1 MSVSELTAPV
11 NLTFGRQANPGPTR
25 PGGPVTGPFRHA
37 EIPRPKSWL
46 GRLLRVRHPNAVRV
60 ELQNLLASRPLS
72 DIGRADVDAILT
84 RHRVNLSRRRG
95 VLLRLWR
102 QALREF
108 LRDDSLSD
116 REIDYLSGLR
126 HLFALTDRDVERAH
140 IALAEPRY
148 AEAFSEAVADEK
160 LTPEELER
168 LEKLALALRLPER
181 ARRKAQ
187 EAPIQEVVE
196 RVLARVVADRR
207 LSPGEEQALRDVQR
221 NLGLPELRF
230 GVATQA
236 ALDKYAL
243 LWRIEN
249 GEMPFIAGPSPVP
262 LQEGE
267 LCHLV
272 CRSFWHEQRNY
283 TVRPERPGGG
293 ASSVRVPRGLSY
305 RVDGAA
311 LKRVTRDGLAPVDW
325 GSLYVTSRR
334 LVFIGQKARETL
346 RYDGLVGI
354 DIYADAIVLERTSGR
369 RPHLFLEG
377 DVEVI
382 AAVIAEAM
390 AHP

>member
-1 MSVSELTAPV
+1 
-11 NLTFGRQANPGPTR
+11 
-25 PGGPVTGPFRHA
+25 VTGPFRHA
-37 EIPRPKSWL
+37 EVPRPRSWI
-46 GRLLRVRHPNAVRV
+46 GRLLRVRHPNAPRV
-60 ELQNLLASRPLS
+60 EIQNLLASRLLPEVTR
-72 DIGRADVDAILT
+72 GDVDAILT
-84 RHRVNLSRRRG
+84 RHRVDLSRRRD
-95 VLLRLWR
+95 VLLKLWR
-102 QALREF
+102 QALRQF

-116 REIDYLSGLR
+116 NEVEYLSKLR

-148 AEAFSEAVADEK
+148 AEAFSEAVADER
-160 LTPEELER
+160 LTPEELTR
-168 LEKLALALRLPER
+168 LEKLAAALRLPDR

-187 EAPIQEVVE
+187 EAPIQEIVE

-207 LSPGEEQALRDVQR
+207 LSPAEEQALRDLQK

-230 GVATQA
+230 GPATQA

-249 GEMPFIAGPSPVP
+249 GELPFFPGPGPIP

-267 LCHLV
+267 ICHLA
-272 CRSFWHEQRNY
+272 CRSFWHELRNY
-283 TVRPERPGGG
+283 TARAERPG
-293 ASSVRVPRGLSY
+293 AAPSIRVPRGLTY

-311 LKRVTRDGLAPVDW
+311 PKRITRDGLAPVDW

-334 LVFIGQKARETL
+334 LVFIGQKTRETIRFNEL
-346 RYDGLVGI
+346 HGI
-354 DIYADAIVLERTSGR
+354 EVFADAIVLEKSSGR

-382 AAVIAEAM
+382 AAIVAEVM
-390 AHP
+390 AHA

>member
-1 MSVSELTAPV
+1 MRERTAPV
-11 NLTFGRQANPGPTR
+11 NLTFGPPASLGPAR
-25 PGGPVTGPFRHA
+25 PAGAVTGPFRHA
-37 EIPRPKSWL
+37 EIPRPRSWI

-60 ELQNLLASRPLS
+60 EIQNLLASKPLAEVTR
-72 DIGRADVDAILT
+72 GEVDAILT
-84 RHRVNLSRRRG
+84 RHRVNLSRQRD
-95 VLLRLWR
+95 VVLRLWR
-102 QALREF
+102 QALRQF

-116 REIDYLSGLR
+116 NEVAYLSALR

-148 AEAFSEAVADEK
+148 AEAFSEAVSDEK
-160 LTPEELER
+160 LTTEELAR

-187 EAPIQEVVE
+187 EVPIQEIVE

-207 LSPGEEQALRDVQR
+207 LSPGEEQALRDLQR
-221 NLGLPELRF
+221 NLGVPELRF
-230 GVATQA
+230 GPATQL

-249 GEMPFIAGPSPVP
+249 GELPLIAGPAPIQ

-267 LCHLV
+267 VCHLA
-272 CRSFWHEQRNY
+272 CRSFWHELRNY
-283 TVRPERPGGG
+283 TARTERPGP
-293 ASSVRVPRGLSY
+293 APSVKVPRGLTY

-311 LKRVTRDGLAPVDW
+311 PKRITRDGLAPVDW
-325 GSLYVTSRR
+325 GLLYVTSRR
-334 LVFIGQKARETL
+334 LVFVGQKTREAIRFNEL
-346 RYDGLVGI
+346 LGLEVF
-354 DIYADAIVLERTSGR
+354 ADAIVLEKTSGR

-382 AAVIAEAM
+382 AAVITETM
-390 AHP
+390 THI

>member
-1 MSVSELTAPV
+1 MVPKVS
-11 NLTFGRQANPGPTR
+11 
-25 PGGPVTGPFRHA
+25 GPFRHA
-37 EIPRPKSWL
+37 EIPRARSWI

-60 ELQNLLASRPLS
+60 EIQNLLAARSPAEVTRE
-72 DIGRADVDAILT
+72 DVDAILT

-95 VLLRLWR
+95 VVLRLFR

-116 REIDYLSGLR
+116 REIDYLSKLR

-160 LTPEELER
+160 LTPEELAR
-168 LEKLALALRLPER
+168 LEKLAVALRLPER
-181 ARRKAQ
+181 ARRKVQ

-207 LSPGEEQALRDVQR
+207 LSPGEEQALRDLQQ
-221 NLGLPELRF
+221 NLGMPELRF
-230 GVATQA
+230 GPATQA

-249 GEMPFIAGPSPVP
+249 GEMPFIAGPGPVT
-262 LQEGE
+262 LQDGE
-267 LCHLV
+267 LCHLA

-283 TVRPERPGGG
+283 TARAERPG
-293 ASSVRVPRGLSY
+293 ASVSVRVPRGLAY

-311 LKRVTRDGLAPVDW
+311 PKRVARDGLAPVDW
-325 GSLYVTSRR
+325 GTLYVTSRR
-334 LVFIGQKARETL
+334 LVFIGQKTKETL
-346 RYDGLVGI
+346 RYDALLGVEV
-354 DIYADAIVLERTSGR
+354 YADAIVLERSSGR

-382 AAVIAEAM
+382 AAVVTGVM
-390 AHP
+390 AHG

>member
-1 MSVSELTAPV
+1 M
-11 NLTFGRQANPGPTR
+11 TFGPPGAPGPAR
-25 PGGPVTGPFRHA
+25 PPGAVTNPFRYA
-37 EIPRPKSWL
+37 EIPRPRSL
-46 GRLLRVRHPNAVRV
+46 VGRLLRVRHPNAPRV
-60 ELQNLLASRPLS
+60 EIQNLLADRPLS
-72 DIGRADVDAILT
+72 EVTRGDVHAILT
-84 RHRVNLSRRRG
+84 RYRVDLSRRRD
-95 VLLRLWR
+95 VLLKLWR
-102 QALREF
+102 QALRQF

-116 REIDYLSGLR
+116 KEVAYLDVLR

-160 LTPEELER
+160 LTPEELAR
-168 LEKLALALRLPER
+168 LEKLAIALRLPER

-187 EAPIQEVVE
+187 EAPIQEIVE

-207 LSPGEEQALRDVQR
+207 LSPAEEQALRDLQK

-230 GVATQA
+230 GPATQA

-249 GEMPFIAGPSPVP
+249 GELPFFPGPGPAL

-267 LCHLV
+267 LCHLA
-272 CRSFWHEQRNY
+272 CRSFWHELRNY
-283 TVRPERPGGG
+283 TVRAERPGT
-293 ASSVRVPRGLSY
+293 SVSIKVPRGRTY
-305 RVDGAA
+305 RVDGTAPR
-311 LKRVTRDGLAPVDW
+311 RVARDGLAPVDW

-334 LVFIGQKARETL
+334 LVFIGQKTRETVRFNEL
-346 RYDGLVGI
+346 LGLEVF
-354 DIYADAIVLERTSGR
+354 ADAIVLEKTSGR

-382 AAVIAEAM
+382 AAIVTEVM
-390 AHP
+390 AHA

>member
-1 MSVSELTAPV
+1 V
-11 NLTFGRQANPGPTR
+11 
-25 PGGPVTGPFRHA
+25 
-37 EIPRPKSWL
+37 EI
-46 GRLLRVRHPNAVRV
+46 
-60 ELQNLLASRPLS
+60 QNLLATRPLPEVTR
-72 DIGRADVDAILT
+72 GDVDAILT
-84 RHRVNLSRRRG
+84 RHRVNLTRRRE
-95 VLLRLWR
+95 VVLRLWR

-116 REIDYLSGLR
+116 KEVDYLDGLR

-160 LTPEELER
+160 LTPEELAR
-168 LEKLALALRLPER
+168 LEKLAVALRLPER

-187 EAPIQEVVE
+187 EAPIQEIVE

-207 LSPGEEQALRDVQR
+207 LSPAEEQALRDLQK
-221 NLGLPELRF
+221 NLGIPELRF
-230 GVATQA
+230 GPATQA

-249 GEMPFIAGPSPVP
+249 GELPFIAGPGPAS

-267 LCHLV
+267 LCHLA
-272 CRSFWHEQRNY
+272 CRSFWHELRNY
-283 TVRPERPGGG
+283 AARGERPGAA
-293 ASSVRVPRGLSY
+293 ASVKVPRGLTY

-311 LKRVTRDGLAPVDW
+311 PKRVARDGLAPVDW
-325 GSLYVTSRR
+325 GSLYVTSGR
-334 LVFIGQKARETL
+334 LVFIGQKTRETL
-346 RYDGLVGI
+346 RFNELLGI
-354 DIYADAIVLERTSGR
+354 EVFADAIVLEKASGR

-382 AAVIAEAM
+382 AAVITEVM
-390 AHP
+390 AHA

>member
-1 MSVSELTAPV
+1 
-11 NLTFGRQANPGPTR
+11 
-25 PGGPVTGPFRHA
+25 
-37 EIPRPKSWL
+37 
-46 GRLLRVRHPNAVRV
+46 VRV
-60 ELQNLLASRPLS
+60 ELQNLFAAKLLS
-72 DIGRADVDAILT
+72 EVTRDDVDAILT
-84 RHRVNLSRRRG
+84 RHRVNLTRRREI
-95 VLLRLWR
+95 VLRLWR
-102 QALREF
+102 QALRAF

-116 REIDYLSGLR
+116 KEVVYLDALR

-148 AEAFSEAVADEK
+148 AEAFSEAVSDEK
-160 LTPEELER
+160 LTPEELTRLER
-168 LEKLALALRLPER
+168 LAAALRLPER

-207 LSPGEEQALRDVQR
+207 LSPAEEQALRDLQK

-230 GVATQA
+230 GAATQA

-249 GEMPFIAGPSPVP
+249 GELPFMPGPGPTP

-267 LCHLV
+267 ICHLA
-272 CRSFWHEQRNY
+272 CRSFWHELRNY
-283 TVRPERPGGG
+283 TVRVERPG
-293 ASSVRVPRGLSY
+293 ANASVRVPRGLTY

-311 LKRVTRDGLAPVDW
+311 PKRVARDGLAPVDW

-334 LVFIGQKARETL
+334 LVFIGQKTREGTRFNEL
-346 RYDGLVGI
+346 LGI
-354 DIYADAIVLERTSGR
+354 EVFADAIVLEKTSGR

-382 AAVIAEAM
+382 AAIVSEVM
-390 AHP
+390 AHA

>member
-1 MSVSELTAPV
+1 VSVRERTAPV
-11 NLTFGRQANPGPTR
+11 NLTFGPQANPGPAR
-25 PGGPVTGPFRHA
+25 APGAVTGPFRHA
-37 EIPRPKSWL
+37 EIPRPRSWV

-60 ELQNLLASRPLS
+60 ELQNLLAARPLP
-72 DIGRADVDAILT
+72 DLTRTEVDAILT
-84 RHRVNLSRRRG
+84 RHRVDLTRRRE
-95 VLLRLWR
+95 VMLRLWR

-116 REIDYLSGLR
+116 KEVAYLSGLR

-160 LTPEELER
+160 LTPEELAR
-168 LEKLALALRLPER
+168 LEKLATALRLPER

-187 EAPIQEVVE
+187 EVPIQEIVD
-196 RVLARVVADRR
+196 RVLARVIADRR
-207 LSPGEEQALRDVQR
+207 LSPAEEQALRDLQK
-221 NLGLPELRF
+221 NLGIPELRF
-230 GVATQA
+230 GPATQA

-249 GEMPFIAGPSPVP
+249 GELPLIPGPAPMP

-267 LCHLV
+267 VCHLAG
-272 CRSFWHEQRNY
+272 RSFWHELRNY
-283 TVRPERPGGG
+283 TVRTERPSVT
-293 ASSVRVPRGLSY
+293 ASVKVPRGLTY

-311 LKRVTRDGLAPVDW
+311 PKRVSRDGLAPVDW

-334 LVFIGQKARETL
+334 LVFIGQKTRETIRFNEL
-346 RYDGLVGI
+346 LGI
-354 DIYADAIVLERTSGR
+354 EVFADAIVLEKTSGR

-382 AAVIAEAM
+382 AAVLTEVM
-390 AHP
+390 AHG